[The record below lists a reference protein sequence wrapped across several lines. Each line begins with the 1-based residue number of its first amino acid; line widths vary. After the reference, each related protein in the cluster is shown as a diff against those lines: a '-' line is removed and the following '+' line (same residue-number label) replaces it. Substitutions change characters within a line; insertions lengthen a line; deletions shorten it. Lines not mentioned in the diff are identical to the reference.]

1 MEILKR
7 SITLIMNILREIFRG
22 TNGDLSSKR
31 IIGTILTLSGIVIG
45 YIAALSLDPVGVIDE
60 SILIFMGTLIT
71 SGLGLLGVSVK
82 EKKIDNY
89 GRKEYEED
97 NN

>member
-1 MEILKR
+1 
-7 SITLIMNILREIFRG
+7 MNIFREIFRG

-60 SILIFMGTLIT
+60 SILIFIGTLIT

-89 GRKEYEED
+89 GRKEI
-97 NN
+97 

>member
-60 SILIFMGTLIT
+60 SILIT